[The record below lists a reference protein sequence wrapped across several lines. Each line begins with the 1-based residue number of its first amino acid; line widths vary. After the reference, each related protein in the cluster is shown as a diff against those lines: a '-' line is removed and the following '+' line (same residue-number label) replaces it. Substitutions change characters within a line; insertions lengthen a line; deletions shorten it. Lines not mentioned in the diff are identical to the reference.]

1 MVEDSSSTP
10 PNSVIILP
18 GVSQDEIEPRRQAT
32 SGVQESD
39 SIKNYLHVRSQKP
52 GNGSFVLSAV
62 FFVLPFVIFLSSD
75 DVLDAIPICCL
86 FLLISFVLFSIN
98 FLQIMTWGKEMKKA
112 RKRIEDTEKIP
123 YPPVAQWPQI
133 AGTLSILG
141 GFIAADYEG
150 ILFLIGAGIGLAFFL
165 YYTVLVQ
172 RQEKTFDQLIE
183 ELI

>member
-1 MVEDSSSTP
+1 MAVEPSP
-10 PNSVIILP
+10 PSSVIILP
-18 GVSQDEIEPRRQAT
+18 GGSPDQIERIGQRT
-32 SGVQESD
+32 SGVQSPE

-62 FFVLPFVIFLSSD
+62 FLVLPFVIFLSSD

-123 YPPVAQWPQI
+123 YPPVAQWPQVV
-133 AGTLSILG
+133 GTLFVLG
-141 GFIAADYEG
+141 GFIASDYEG

>member
-1 MVEDSSSTP
+1 MAVEPSP
-10 PNSVIILP
+10 PSSVIILP
-18 GVSQDEIEPRRQAT
+18 GGSPDQIERIGQRT
-32 SGVQESD
+32 SGVQSPE

-52 GNGSFVLSAV
+52 GNGSFVLSAI
-62 FFVLPFVIFLSSD
+62 FLVLPFVIFLSSD

-123 YPPVAQWPQI
+123 YPPVAQWPQVV
-133 AGTLSILG
+133 GTLFVLG
-141 GFIAADYEG
+141 GFIASDYEG

>member
-1 MVEDSSSTP
+1 MAVEPSP
-10 PNSVIILP
+10 PSSVIILP
-18 GVSQDEIEPRRQAT
+18 GGSPDQIERIGQRT
-32 SGVQESD
+32 SGVQSPE

-52 GNGSFVLSAV
+52 GNGSFVLSAI
-62 FFVLPFVIFLSSD
+62 FLVLPFVIFLSSD

-123 YPPVAQWPQI
+123 YPPVAQWPQVV
-133 AGTLSILG
+133 GTLFVLG
-141 GFIAADYEG
+141 GFIASDYEG
-150 ILFLIGAGIGLAFFL
+150 ILFLIGAGIGLAFYL

>member
-1 MVEDSSSTP
+1 MAVEPSP
-10 PNSVIILP
+10 PSSVIILP
-18 GVSQDEIEPRRQAT
+18 GGSPDQIERSGQRT
-32 SGVQESD
+32 SGVQSPE

-52 GNGSFVLSAV
+52 GNGSFVLSAI
-62 FFVLPFVIFLSSD
+62 FLVLPFVIFLSSD

-86 FLLISFVLFSIN
+86 FLLISFVLFSMN

-123 YPPVAQWPQI
+123 YPPVAQWPQVV
-133 AGTLSILG
+133 GTLFVLG
-141 GFIAADYEG
+141 GFIASDYEG

>member
-1 MVEDSSSTP
+1 MAVEPSP
-10 PNSVIILP
+10 PSSVIILP
-18 GVSQDEIEPRRQAT
+18 GGSPDQIERIGQRT
-32 SGVQESD
+32 SGVQSPE

-62 FFVLPFVIFLSSD
+62 FLVLPFVIFLSSD

-123 YPPVAQWPQI
+123 YPPVAQWPQVV
-133 AGTLSILG
+133 GTLFVLG
-141 GFIAADYEG
+141 GFIASDYEG

-172 RQEKTFDQLIE
+172 RQERTFDQLIE

>member
-1 MVEDSSSTP
+1 MAVEPSP
-10 PNSVIILP
+10 PSSVIILP
-18 GVSQDEIEPRRQAT
+18 GGSPDQIERIGQRT
-32 SGVQESD
+32 SGVQSPE

-62 FFVLPFVIFLSSD
+62 FLVLPFVIFLSSD

-86 FLLISFVLFSIN
+86 FLLISFVFFSIN

-123 YPPVAQWPQI
+123 YPPVAQWPQV

>member
-1 MVEDSSSTP
+1 MAVEPSP
-10 PNSVIILP
+10 PSSVIILP
-18 GVSQDEIEPRRQAT
+18 GGSPDQIERIGQRT
-32 SGVQESD
+32 SGVQSPE

-52 GNGSFVLSAV
+52 GNVSFVLSAI
-62 FFVLPFVIFLSSD
+62 FLVLPFVIFLSSD

-86 FLLISFVLFSIN
+86 FLLISFVLFSMN

>member
-1 MVEDSSSTP
+1 MAVEPSP
-10 PNSVIILP
+10 PSSVIILP
-18 GVSQDEIEPRRQAT
+18 GGSPDQIERIGQRT
-32 SGVQESD
+32 SGVQSPE

-62 FFVLPFVIFLSSD
+62 FFVLPFIILLSSD

-123 YPPVAQWPQI
+123 YPPVAQWPQVV
-133 AGTLSILG
+133 GTLFVLG
-141 GFIAADYEG
+141 GFIASDYEG

>member
-1 MVEDSSSTP
+1 MVEGPSSTS

-18 GVSQDEIEPRRQAT
+18 GVSPEEIDHSLHQAP
-32 SGVQESD
+32 GVQNPT
-39 SIKNYLHVRSQKP
+39 SIKNYLNVRSQKP
-52 GNGSFVLSAV
+52 GNGLFVLSAV
-62 FFVLPFVIFLSSD
+62 FLIISLVILFSSD
-75 DVLDAIPICCL
+75 DTLDSIPICCL
-86 FLLISFVLFSIN
+86 LLFIGFVLFSIN
-98 FLQIMTWGKEMKKA
+98 VLQFMTWGKEMKKA

-123 YPPVAQWPQI
+123 YPSVDQWPQV

-172 RQEKTFDQLIE
+172 RQEKVFDQIIE

>member
-1 MVEDSSSTP
+1 MAVEPSP
-10 PNSVIILP
+10 PSSVIILP
-18 GVSQDEIEPRRQAT
+18 GGSPDDIERIGHQT
-32 SGVQESD
+32 SSVQSPE

-62 FFVLPFVIFLSSD
+62 FLFLPFVIFFSSD
-75 DVLDAIPICCL
+75 DVLDTIPICCL

-123 YPPVAQWPQI
+123 YPPVAQWPQVV
-133 AGTLSILG
+133 GTLSVLG

>member
-1 MVEDSSSTP
+1 MAVEPSP
-10 PNSVIILP
+10 PSSVIILP
-18 GVSQDEIEPRRQAT
+18 GGSPDQIERIGQRT
-32 SGVQESD
+32 SGVQSPE

-62 FFVLPFVIFLSSD
+62 FLVLPFVIFLSSD

-123 YPPVAQWPQI
+123 YPPVAQWPQVV
-133 AGTLSILG
+133 GTLFVLG
-141 GFIAADYEG
+141 GFIASDYEG
-150 ILFLIGAGIGLAFFL
+150 ILFLIGAGIGLAFYL

>member
-1 MVEDSSSTP
+1 MAVEPSP
-10 PNSVIILP
+10 PSSVIILP
-18 GVSQDEIEPRRQAT
+18 GGSPDDIERVGQRT
-32 SGVQESD
+32 SGVQSPE
-39 SIKNYLHVRSQKP
+39 SIKNYLYVRSQKP
-52 GNGSFVLSAV
+52 GNGSFVLSTV
-62 FFVLPFVIFLSSD
+62 FFVLPFVILLSSD

-123 YPPVAQWPQI
+123 YPPVAHWPQVV
-133 AGTLSILG
+133 GTLFVLG
-141 GFIAADYEG
+141 GFIASDYEG

-172 RQEKTFDQLIE
+172 RQEKVFDQIIE